1 MRIDGLMLNAISK
14 QIDTAF
20 DEKDETT
27 LQKSIDEINQLLI
40 DEKINSIS
48 ELILY
53 YNLGNAYSYLD
64 NLRNCN
70 GSREMIKILI

>member
-1 MRIDGLMLNAISK
+1 MKLGIRMKIDGLMLNAISK

-40 DEKINSIS
+40 DEKIDDSIPF
-48 ELILY
+48 
-53 YNLGNAYSYLD
+53 
-64 NLRNCN
+64 
-70 GSREMIKILI
+70 

>member
-1 MRIDGLMLNAISK
+1 MKLGIRMRIDGLMLNAISK

-20 DEKDETT
+20 DEKDEST

-48 ELILY
+48 EFWQF
-53 YNLGNAYSYLD
+53 GD
-64 NLRNCN
+64 N
-70 GSREMIKILI
+70 SQS